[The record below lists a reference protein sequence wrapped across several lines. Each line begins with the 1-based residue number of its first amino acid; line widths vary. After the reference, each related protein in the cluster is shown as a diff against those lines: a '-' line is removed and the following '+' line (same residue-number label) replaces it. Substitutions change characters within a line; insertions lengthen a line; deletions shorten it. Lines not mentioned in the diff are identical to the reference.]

1 VAELPEPYAEPPQ
14 PDVGPPRPS
23 AELPAYAV
31 ISPVKDEARDFE
43 RTAQA
48 LLAQTH
54 RPSRWVVV
62 DDGSTDRTFQIA
74 SRYAA
79 EHDWI
84 TVLRARASGRRER
97 GAPIVRAFNQ
107 GLVSLESRPD
117 FVVKLDGDLFLP
129 AHYFAWV
136 AATFAVDPRAGVV
149 GGVVFVNQDGEWVY
163 DRVSRRT
170 VHGAIKAYRHDCL
183 EEIGGLHESMGWD
196 GIDEYGARARGWN
209 VHVLSELSVLHYKTR
224 GSAQPWLR
232 ARWEEGHGAHYM
244 GYRVGA
250 VARRVG
256 YRMLVEHPPLLG
268 GVVLGAGFCW
278 YSLIG
283 APQAEPLA
291 RGQLRAEQRGIL
303 LRRERSR
310 GPGARLPSGGP
321 AYWLTGVESA
331 LPDAPP
337 PASTLSSSPPAPSA
351 LPNSSPGRTRCQAA
365 QASSS
370 SANGTPSTR

>member
-1 VAELPEPYAEPPQ
+1 VSEL
-14 PDVGPPRPS
+14 S
-23 AELPAYAV
+23 NYAV
-31 ISPVKDEARDFE
+31 VSPVKDEERDFE

-54 RPSRWVVV
+54 RPVQWIVV
-62 DDGSTDRTFQIA
+62 DDGSTDRTFEIA

-84 TVLRARASGRRER
+84 TVMRSRASGRRER

-107 GLVSLESRPD
+107 GLEALEARPD

-136 AATFAVDPRAGVV
+136 ATAFDVDPRAGVV
-149 GGVVFVNQDGEWVY
+149 GGILFVNQDGQWVY
-163 DRVSRRT
+163 DRVSHRT
-170 VHGAIKAYRHDCL
+170 VHGAIKAYRYDCL
-183 EEIGGLHESMGWD
+183 DDIGGLHESMGWD
-196 GIDEYGARARGWN
+196 GIDEFGARARGWN
-209 VHVLSELSVLHYKTR
+209 VHVLSELGVLHYKTR

-232 ARWEEGHGAHYM
+232 ARWEEGRGAHYM
-244 GYRVGA
+244 GYRVSA

-256 YRMLVEHPPLLG
+256 YRMLVEHPPIIG
-268 GVVLGAGFCW
+268 GIVLGLGFCW
-278 YSLIG
+278 YSLSG

-291 RGQLRAEQRGIL
+291 RRQLRAEQRGIL
-303 LRRERSR
+303 LGRNPGR
-310 GPGARLPSGGP
+310 GLSSPLPDGGP
-321 AYWLTGVESA
+321 AYWLTGAE
-331 LPDAPP
+331 P
-337 PASTLSSSPPAPSA
+337 T
-351 LPNSSPGRTRCQAA
+351 LPNSLPARMRCQAA